1 MEDQS
6 ECVVF
11 FEKKGLAPV
20 MVTITVHF
28 SYKYIKVINRLTSD
42 PHTKKKGGDYAITRA
57 P

>member
-42 PHTKKKGGDYAITRA
+42 PPLEKKEGALPVA